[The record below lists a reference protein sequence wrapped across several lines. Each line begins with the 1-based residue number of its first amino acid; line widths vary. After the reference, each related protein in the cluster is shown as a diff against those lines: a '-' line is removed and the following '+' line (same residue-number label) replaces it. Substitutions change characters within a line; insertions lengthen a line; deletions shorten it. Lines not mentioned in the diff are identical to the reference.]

1 MRGNTMKFFGDILTV
16 INNLFVP
23 VGSLGVSRRA
33 MPQIDD
39 DRHEKFLQALESRE
53 IEYERKSIQTQ
64 QLRLTQNEVN
74 KMKVWKLMRVLRNK
88 KGLHPVF
95 VSSDNYILDGSHRL
109 VARLNTNKL
118 GKMKT
123 IQIDMKALE
132 LLQLI
137 RQNQTEFGVKYRT
150 YSGED
155 V

>member
-1 MRGNTMKFFGDILTV
+1 MNIAFFGDILTV

-39 DRHEKFLQALESRE
+39 NRHEKFLRALDERE
-53 IEYERKSIQTQ
+53 IEYERKDILVQK
-64 QLRLTQNEVN
+64 LRLTQNEVN

-88 KGLHPVF
+88 KGLPPVF

-109 VARLNTNKL
+109 VAKLNTNKL

-123 IQIDMKALE
+123 IQIDMKALDI
-132 LLQLI
+132 LKLI
-137 RQNQTEFGVKYRT
+137 RDNQIEFGVKYRT

>member
-1 MRGNTMKFFGDILTV
+1 MKFFGDILTV

-23 VGSLGVSRRA
+23 VGSLGVSRRM

-39 DRHEKFLQALESRE
+39 DRHEKFLSALDAHDVEYSRKE
-53 IEYERKSIQTQ
+53 IHTQ
-64 QLRLTQNEVN
+64 KLRLTQNEVN
-74 KMKVWKLMRVLRNK
+74 KMKVWKLMRILRNK
-88 KGLHPVF
+88 KGLKRVF

-109 VARLNTNKL
+109 VAKLNTNKM

-132 LLQLI
+132 LLRLI
-137 RQNQTEFGVKYRT
+137 RDNSTEFGVKYRT

>member
-1 MRGNTMKFFGDILTV
+1 MKFFGDILTV

-39 DRHEKFLQALESRE
+39 DRHDKFLAALDARD
-53 IEYERKSIQTQ
+53 IEYEYKQILVQK
-64 QLRLTQNEVN
+64 LRLTQNEVN

-88 KGLHPVF
+88 KGLPPVF
-95 VSSDNYILDGSHRL
+95 VSSDGYILDGSHRL
-109 VARLNTNKL
+109 VARLNTNKM

-123 IQIDMKALE
+123 IQIDMTAIQ
-132 LLQLI
+132 LLKLI
-137 RQNQTEFGVKYRT
+137 KENSTEFGVKYRT
-150 YSGED
+150 YSGEE